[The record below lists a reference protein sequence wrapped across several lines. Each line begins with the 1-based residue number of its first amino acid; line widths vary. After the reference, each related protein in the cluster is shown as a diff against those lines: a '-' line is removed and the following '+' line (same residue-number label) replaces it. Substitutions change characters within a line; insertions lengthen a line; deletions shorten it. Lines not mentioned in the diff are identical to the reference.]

1 MKVNKTSVIVL
12 LALLLLAGY
21 FFFKNSSTT
30 IKKEQSDFAIE
41 DTASVVRV
49 ELYKKGNAIIK
60 LDRMPS
66 GKWQLNES
74 FAARP
79 DAIQVLLETIKKV
92 KVKAPV
98 PKAAFENIVKDIA
111 ANGTKVSIFTD
122 NGDEPSKVFYVG
134 SSNQQHNGTYMLL
147 EQSTVPFLMHIEGV
161 NGYLNTRFF
170 VNENEWR
177 STEVFHAAINE
188 IQHLSVEDKRKP
200 ENSFEVEA
208 INNTDF
214 FNLNINGSAVAPEK
228 VDTSALFQYLSYY
241 SFINFEGFEET
252 KTEQFIDSV
261 KLSNPFKIISLTD
274 KLGKT
279 TVFKAFDKPM
289 PPGSEDFEGNVLTV
303 DMDRMYG
310 YINDKE
316 FVVAQYFVFDKLSQ
330 NPLSF
335 IKR

>member
-1 MKVNKTSVIVL
+1 MKVNKLSVIVL
-12 LALLLLAGY
+12 LALLLLAAY

-30 IKKEQSDFAIE
+30 IKKELSDFAVE
-41 DTASVVRV
+41 DTLAVTQIQ
-49 ELYKKGNAIIK
+49 LYKKGNKNIK
-60 LDRMPS
+60 LDRLPT
-66 GKWQLNES
+66 GKWQVNES
-74 FAARP
+74 YLARP
-79 DAIQVLLETIKKV
+79 DAIQVLLETLKKV

-98 PKAAFENIVKDIA
+98 PKAAFETIVKDIA
-111 ANGTKVSIFTD
+111 ANGTKVSIYTTD
-122 NGDEPSKVFYVG
+122 SDSPEKVFYVG

-147 EQSTVPFLMHIEGV
+147 ENSSVPFLMHIEGV

-177 STEVFHAAINE
+177 STEVFNVAISE

-200 ENSFEVEA
+200 ENSFEVNA
-208 INNTDF
+208 LANADF
-214 FNLNINGSAVAPEK
+214 FDLSINGTVIPAEK
-228 VDTSALFQYLSYY
+228 IDTTSLFQYLSYY

-261 KLSNPFKIISLTD
+261 KLSNPFRIISLTD

-289 PPGSEDFEGNVLTV
+289 PPGSEDFEGNALTV

-316 FVVAQYFVFDKLSQ
+316 FVVAQFFVFDKLAQ
-330 NPLSF
+330 NPATFL
-335 IKR
+335 KK

>member
-98 PKAAFENIVKDIA
+98 PKAAF
-111 ANGTKVSIFTD
+111 
-122 NGDEPSKVFYVG
+122 
-134 SSNQQHNGTYMLL
+134 
-147 EQSTVPFLMHIEGV
+147 
-161 NGYLNTRFF
+161 
-170 VNENEWR
+170 
-177 STEVFHAAINE
+177 
-188 IQHLSVEDKRKP
+188 
-200 ENSFEVEA
+200 
-208 INNTDF
+208 
-214 FNLNINGSAVAPEK
+214 
-228 VDTSALFQYLSYY
+228 
-241 SFINFEGFEET
+241 
-252 KTEQFIDSV
+252 
-261 KLSNPFKIISLTD
+261 
-274 KLGKT
+274 
-279 TVFKAFDKPM
+279 
-289 PPGSEDFEGNVLTV
+289 
-303 DMDRMYG
+303 
-310 YINDKE
+310 
-316 FVVAQYFVFDKLSQ
+316 
-330 NPLSF
+330 
-335 IKR
+335 